1 VSAFE
6 LDEIQSQ
13 VVAEDTNNKSK
24 ALVVDDNLPSQKL
37 AISLLKSNGY
47 AVDAVSSGNQAI
59 ARSRNTAYQVILMDL
74 NMQDGNGFAATKT
87 LREQGCKA
95 HIIALTADKS
105 LKQKSLDLGANDFI
119 VKPLRPEM
127 LKQALQGKATANT
140 TQKTLALPSPSN
152 TTKTSREWA
161 EF

>member
-1 VSAFE
+1 
-6 LDEIQSQ
+6 
-13 VVAEDTNNKSK
+13 
-24 ALVVDDNLPSQKL
+24 
-37 AISLLKSNGY
+37 
-47 AVDAVSSGNQAI
+47 VSSGNQAI

-127 LKQALQGKATANT
+127 LKQALQGKATQ
-140 TQKTLALPSPSN
+140 TQHKNPSPCLALAILLRLVVNGLNFNLLP
-152 TTKTSREWA
+152 
-161 EF
+161 